1 MRRLLYATTV
11 MFAFVLAVTLLPELG
26 HAQNP
31 QQVPMPPG
39 GFKPPPAAPVKPY
52 QAIAIT
58 PPAPYD
64 DQSFVSFRKQLTEI
78 AQHKDRAALTKVVVP
93 QGFFWMQ
100 DKDLADKRKPSIANL
115 AAAIN
120 LDAKDDSGWA
130 AIAGYA
136 NDPTASALPDRQ
148 GVICAPADPTIDPK
162 AFQTLTQSTKTEPP
176 DWGYPTKEGIEVH
189 SGPKPNTTVTEKLG
203 LYLVRVLPD
212 STTGDDPD
220 QPQFLHI
227 ALPSGKTGYVPE
239 DMISGL
245 GGDAMCYR
253 KGPSGWMIAGFF
265 GGAPSQ

>member
-1 MRRLLYATTV
+1 
-11 MFAFVLAVTLLPELG
+11 
-26 HAQNP
+26 
-31 QQVPMPPG
+31 MPPG

-52 QAIAIT
+52 KPIAIT

-64 DQSFVSFRKQLTEI
+64 DQSFVAFRKQLTAI
-78 AQHKDRAALTKVVVP
+78 AQHKDRAALAKVVVP

-162 AFQTLTQSTKTEPP
+162 AFEALTQSTKTEPP

-189 SGPKPNTTVTEKLG
+189 SGPKPNTHGHRKARPVSGPRATRQHTGRRPRPAAIPSHRAAVGKDRLRSRGHDLRAWRRRDVLQQGTKRLDDRRLFRRRAQSVRLKL
-203 LYLVRVLPD
+203 V
-212 STTGDDPD
+212 
-220 QPQFLHI
+220 I
-227 ALPSGKTGYVPE
+227 AVFPGYE
-239 DMISGL
+239 
-245 GGDAMCYR
+245 
-253 KGPSGWMIAGFF
+253 
-265 GGAPSQ
+265 

>member
-1 MRRLLYATTV
+1 MRRLLHTTTII
-11 MFAFVLAVTLLPELG
+11 LAAVAVVTLVPELG
-26 HAQNP
+26 RAQNP

-52 QAIAIT
+52 KPIAIT

-64 DQSFVSFRKQLTEI
+64 DQSFVAFRKQLTEV
-78 AQHKDRAALTKVVVP
+78 AQHKDRAALAKLVVP

-120 LDAKDDSGWA
+120 LDAKDNSGWA

-136 NDPTASALPDRQ
+136 SDPTASPLPDRQ
-148 GVICAPADPTIDPK
+148 GVVCAPADPTIDQK
-162 AFQTLTQSTKTEPP
+162 AFQELTQSTKTEPP
-176 DWGYPTKEGIEVH
+176 DWGYPNKEGVEVH
-189 SGPKPNTTVTEKLG
+189 STAKPNSPVSERLG
-203 LYLVRVLPD
+203 LNLVRVLPD
-212 STTGDDPD
+212 STPGDDPD

-227 ALPSGKTGYVPE
+227 ALPSGKTGYVSE
-239 DMISGL
+239 EAISGL
-245 GGDAMCYR
+245 GGDAMCYS